1 LQKQLTKTIMEKKI
15 NLTSFSKTAF
25 LQLIKGDVKINKVIY
40 DAENWQEVLN
50 YINTMNIEYTQE
62 QIEWTKRK
70 LWND

>member
-1 LQKQLTKTIMEKKI
+1 
-15 NLTSFSKTAF
+15 